1 MKRTKSFMMVKKLK
15 IDGHTLPSCLQK
27 NYNNVVSPLTVK
39 YLDNDEWV
47 QSVFLFFLPF
57 PTNGNAQF
65 YSNNITIVLINHCQM
80 VYSKSLLAE

>member
-1 MKRTKSFMMVKKLK
+1 MMVKKLK

-47 QSVFLFFLPF
+47 QSVFFFFYLSLQMAMHNF
-57 PTNGNAQF
+57 IPT
-65 YSNNITIVLINHCQM
+65 T
-80 VYSKSLLAE
+80 